1 MSVSSILLICI
12 GLVGLAGGGELL
24 VRGSVGLAR
33 IVRLSP
39 MVIGLTVVAFGTSAP
54 EFAVTYR
61 SVSAGNPGISVGNVV
76 GSNIC
81 NILLVLGISASLVPL
96 AASKRLVR
104 FDVPVMVG
112 ASVATWL
119 LALDGR
125 LGRWDGFFLFLALV
139 TYTLWKLK
147 HGRSE
152 MNAIRH
158 RGESSPQTKE
168 RLFPSVLLHLFFV
181 GSGLCLLVM
190 GAKWMI
196 SGSVS
201 IAEAFGVQEL
211 IIGLTVVAV
220 GTSLPE
226 IVTSLMAIRNNER
239 DLAVGNIVGSNL
251 FNLLCVLGLT
261 ASIAP
266 GGVPVP
272 EEAIKFDMLVM
283 IAVALACLPIFF
295 TGREISR
302 AEGGLFLFYFVVY
315 IVFLILE
322 AKGSQHLRTLEWVM
336 GVFVLP
342 LTVLTLGVTVYKGM
356 RNGGKP

>member
-1 MSVSSILLICI
+1 MNVTSVLLIFI
-12 GLVGLAGGGELL
+12 GLMGLAGGGELL

-33 IVRLSP
+33 MIRLSP

-61 SVSAGNPGISVGNVV
+61 SISAGNPGISVGNIV

-104 FDVPVMVG
+104 FDVPVMIA
-112 ASVATWL
+112 ASLVTWL
-119 LALDGR
+119 LAQDGH
-125 LGRWDGFFLFLALV
+125 LGRWDGIFLFLVLCV
-139 TYTLWKLK
+139 YTLWKFR

-152 MNAIRH
+152 MDAEHSRKKTSYPKQK
-158 RGESSPQTKE
+158 RFFSQVFFY
-168 RLFPSVLLHLFFV
+168 LLLVLC
-181 GSGLCLLVM
+181 GLALLVM

-196 SGSVS
+196 SGAVT
-201 IAEAFGVQEL
+201 IAEAYGVQEL

-239 DLAVGNIVGSNL
+239 DLAVGNVVGSNL
-251 FNLLCVLGLT
+251 FNLLGVLGLT
-261 ASIAP
+261 ASVAP
-266 GGVPVP
+266 LGIEVPP
-272 EEAIKFDMLVM
+272 AAIKFDMLVM
-283 IAVALACLPIFF
+283 IAVSLACLPIFF

-302 AEGGLFLFYFVVY
+302 AEGGLFLFYFVIY
-315 IVFLILE
+315 TVFLILE
-322 AKGSQHLRTLEWVM
+322 AQGSHHLRTLTWVI
-336 GVFVLP
+336 GGFVLP
-342 LTVLTLGVTVYKGM
+342 LTILTLVATVFKGM
-356 RNGGKP
+356 RSRS

>member
-1 MSVSSILLICI
+1 MSVSSILLVCI
-12 GLVGLAGGGELL
+12 GLVGLAGGGDLL

-39 MVIGLTVVAFGTSAP
+39 MVIGLTVVAFATSAP

-81 NILLVLGISASLVPL
+81 NILLVLGVSTSLVPL

-125 LGRWDGFFLFLALV
+125 LGRWDGFLLFLALV
-139 TYTLWKLK
+139 IYTLWKLK

-168 RLFPSVLLHLFFV
+168 GLFPSVLLHLFFV

-196 SGSVS
+196 SGAVS

-261 ASIAP
+261 ASISP
-266 GGVPVP
+266 DGVLVP

-283 IAVALACLPIFF
+283 IAVALTCLPIFF

-322 AKGSQHLRTLEWVM
+322 AKGSQYLRTLEWVM
-336 GVFVLP
+336 VIFVLP

>member
-1 MSVSSILLICI
+1 MNVTSIFFICLGLL
-12 GLVGLAGGGELL
+12 GLAGGGELL

-61 SVSAGNPGISVGNVV
+61 SVSGGNPGISVGNIV

-104 FDVPVMVG
+104 FDVPVMIG
-112 ASVATWL
+112 ASFVTWL
-119 LALDGR
+119 LAQDGL
-125 LGRWDGFFLFLALV
+125 LGKWDGLLLFSTLCF
-139 TYTLWKLK
+139 YTLWKFK

-152 MNAIRH
+152 MNAQH
-158 RGESSPQTKE
+158 PDME
-168 RLFPSVLLHLFFV
+168 RSCPYEPRFISNVCFHLFLV
-181 GSGLCLLVM
+181 LGGLCLLVM

-196 SGSVS
+196 SGAIS

-211 IIGLTVVAV
+211 IIGLTVVAI

-239 DLAVGNIVGSNL
+239 DLAVGNVVGSNL
-251 FNLLCVLGLT
+251 FNLLGVLGLT
-261 ASIAP
+261 ASVAP
-266 GGVPVP
+266 SGIEVPQA
-272 EEAIKFDMLVM
+272 AIKFDMLVM
-283 IAVALACLPIFF
+283 IAVALACLPVFF

-302 AEGGLFLFYFVVY
+302 AEGGLFLFYFVIY
-315 IVFLILE
+315 TLFLILD
-322 AKGSQHLRTLEWVM
+322 AQGSQHLRTLSLVM
-336 GVFVLP
+336 AVFVIP
-342 LTVLTLGVTVYKGM
+342 LTVLTLMVTVFKGM
-356 RNGGKP
+356 RSK